1 MRSQSVPER
10 HDTGAA
16 RCRQSARRDDGIGA
30 SVSIRGA
37 FTTHR
42 ARCVV
47 SMPVRRRHDKT
58 ACHKRPPSG
67 RLNPT
72 CWTHPRAARVPTL
85 ECQRYALVTLMA
97 GGNDRSHSVRFP
109 DRPRTGSRSAIRPR
123 DDGTSRSETVGFPDG
138 RGDCSDRRRRSAS
151 RSLQRAVREDG
162 PDTYRRARRART
174 VLRYDAP
181 GGAASSAPQPQGGI
195 GSQSRRSRPGGR
207 SRRDP
212 SPLRGDTPAGS

>member
-1 MRSQSVPER
+1 MKVTAVRGPSFAEKDFIHDATDFTSRSMPLARVTLRKIMSLLMPETVGGERRDGRGGPHVRSQNVPER

-47 SMPVRRRHDKT
+47 SMPVRRRHDKK

-72 CWTHPRAARVPTL
+72 CWTRPRAARVPTL

-109 DRPRTGSRSAIRPR
+109 DRP
-123 DDGTSRSETVGFPDG
+123 
-138 RGDCSDRRRRSAS
+138 
-151 RSLQRAVREDG
+151 
-162 PDTYRRARRART
+162 
-174 VLRYDAP
+174 
-181 GGAASSAPQPQGGI
+181 
-195 GSQSRRSRPGGR
+195 
-207 SRRDP
+207 
-212 SPLRGDTPAGS
+212 